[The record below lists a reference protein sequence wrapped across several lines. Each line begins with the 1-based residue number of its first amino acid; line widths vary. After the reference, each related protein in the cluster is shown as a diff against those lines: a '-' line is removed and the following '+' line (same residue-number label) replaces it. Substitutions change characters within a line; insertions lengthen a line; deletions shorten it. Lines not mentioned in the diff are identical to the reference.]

1 MTPELVTQCRLATEQ
16 WRGWLIS
23 SVSQQGKRHHQRSVP
38 TDDALLVAAAG
49 DHLLLGVADG
59 VSSCRLSRIGSEHA
73 LAAIYAHVDKAL
85 LESGGTPSP
94 DILAHAMANAH
105 YALQSL
111 ADQTGAAIDDYA
123 TTVATVLIGPTT
135 IHAANIGD
143 SSLAYLTKTRSA
155 ANPDTATLLP
165 LCSAPQQ
172 DDGVTP
178 ITFPN
183 WNTFLQLASH
193 PVDGIEAVL
202 LATDGAEDF
211 LFSGQNATGQ
221 PLNPAAVNAYLD
233 GINDLTPRRL
243 PLFLAGY
250 LQQLDTG
257 TDDRSLII
265 ASPHPGLTP

>member
-1 MTPELVTQCRLATEQ
+1 MNPELVTQCRLATEQ

-23 SVSQQGKRHHQRSVP
+23 SVSQQGKRHHQRSLP

-59 VSSCRLSRIGSEHA
+59 VSSCPLSRIGSEHA
-73 LAAIYAHVDKAL
+73 LAAIYAHVDQAL
-85 LESGGTPSP
+85 LKSGGEPSP

-111 ADQTGAAIDDYA
+111 ADQTGAPIDDYS

-135 IHAANIGD
+135 IYAANIGD
-143 SSLAYLTKTRSA
+143 SSLAYLTKPRSA
-155 ANPDTATLLP
+155 ANPDTAVLLP

-183 WNTFLQLASH
+183 WNKFLALARH
-193 PVDGIEAVL
+193 PVDGVDAVL

-211 LFSGQNATGQ
+211 LFNGRHATGQ
-221 PLNPAAVNAYLD
+221 VLSPAAVSAYLSNC
-233 GINDLTPRRL
+233 NDLSPRLL
-243 PLFLAGY
+243 PLFLADY
-250 LQQLDTG
+250 IQKLDNG

-265 ASPHPGLTP
+265 ASPHPALAL